1 MIIFITGLEFYFS
14 SILPTHSGA
23 QIMAIPTGPGHY
35 NKSEIFNY
43 GEPWQ
48 LNLGPQEG
56 LKIWGKQ
63 VVKWWT

>member
-1 MIIFITGLEFYFS
+1 MITFITGLEFYFS
-14 SILPTHSGA
+14 NILPTHSGA

-48 LNLGPQEG
+48 LNLGP
-56 LKIWGKQ
+56 
-63 VVKWWT
+63 